1 MVGKTMMLTPPA
13 SEVRLHKHIHQE
25 AATPPSLPT
34 AVFPL
39 IFIPQQAYEPLQS
52 APEGKL
58 FIIQIEE
65 ERKAKSHQRQHQLH
79 IKKFYS
85 EQWSCHEHHL
95 CLPAEPHS
103 QSLTNHWGQ
112 SSRMDDQSA
121 ATII

>member
-13 SEVRLHKHIHQE
+13 SEVRLHKEHQR
-25 AATPPSLPT
+25 AATPLSLPT

-65 ERKAKSHQRQHQLH
+65 ERKAKSHQR
-79 IKKFYS
+79 
-85 EQWSCHEHHL
+85 
-95 CLPAEPHS
+95 
-103 QSLTNHWGQ
+103 
-112 SSRMDDQSA
+112 
-121 ATII
+121 